1 MNPRESQ
8 KSVILLSLVMNGDLV
23 VVLFSRSVPDL
34 QVRSTRAKAAQ
45 TCRDLLSTPS
55 YSLHFDEEVCSSFE
69 NEATRLLARLIHS

>member
-34 QVRSTRAKAAQ
+34 QVCSTRAMKATQ
-45 TCRDLLSTPS
+45 TCRDLLSTCLSSAPS
-55 YSLHFDEEVCSSFE
+55 HSFAFDGEEVCASFS
-69 NEATRLLARLIHS
+69 RK